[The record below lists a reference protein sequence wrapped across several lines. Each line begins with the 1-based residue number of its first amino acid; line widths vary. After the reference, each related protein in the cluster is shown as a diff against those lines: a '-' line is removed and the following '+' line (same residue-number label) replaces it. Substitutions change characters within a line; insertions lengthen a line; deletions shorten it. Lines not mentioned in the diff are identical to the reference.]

1 MAKNRIIVFANQKG
15 GTGKST
21 LCVLMAHW
29 LAEQGKKVIVYD
41 ADIQQ
46 TLYDR
51 RQDDL
56 KANPTAK
63 PSWEVKRINAMSF
76 EQTTKALDEA
86 AQYDGYVLI
95 DAPGAMAF
103 PGLAPILQT
112 ADAVAIP
119 FGYDYNVFK
128 STLKFIQILMSEE
141 IGQEKERLFFIPNR
155 VEEHIGT
162 KEEKEQA
169 EEANKQLSKLG
180 RVTYRVK
187 KGVAVQRYNTLSTTK
202 YQMLATQAPW
212 TTITNKLNRLK

>member
-1 MAKNRIIVFANQKG
+1 MAKNRIVVFANQKG

-21 LCVLMAHW
+21 LCVMMAHW
-29 LAEQGKKVIVYD
+29 LTSQGKKVVVYD

-46 TLYDR
+46 TLWDH

-56 KANPTAK
+56 KANPKATIA
-63 PSWEVKRINAMSF
+63 WEVKKINALDLKS
-76 EQTTKALDEA
+76 TTKALDEA
-86 AQYDGYVLI
+86 SLFDGYVLI
-95 DAPGAMAF
+95 DAPGALVF

-119 FGYDYNVFK
+119 FGYDYNVLT
-128 STLKFIQILMSEE
+128 STLKFIQVLLSPE

-162 KEEKEQA
+162 KEEKELA
-169 EEANKQLSKLG
+169 EKAAKQLNTLG

-187 KGVAVQRYNTLSTTK
+187 KGVAVQRYSTLTYTE
-202 YQMLATQAPW
+202 YQMTATRAPW
-212 TTITNKLNRLK
+212 TTITNKLNRL